1 MNLVERKILKSS
13 KQRELI
19 LRILRSTNCH
29 PTADWIYEQARKEMP
44 NISLATVYRNLNLLK
59 NAGKIREICFGSGM
73 SRWDGDVRDHYH
85 VRCIEC
91 GRVEDVPHIF
101 PRVSTEEIEK
111 LTGYEIYSHRLE
123 FLGIC
128 PQCQKKNK
136 EK

>member
-1 MNLVERKILKSS
+1 MNHRIVKFS
-13 KQRELI
+13 KQRDLI
-19 LRILRSTNCH
+19 LRILRSTNSH

-44 NISLATVYRNLNLLK
+44 NISLGTVYRNLNVLRDE
-59 NAGKIREICFGSGM
+59 GKIRELCFNNGV
-73 SRWDGDVRDHYH
+73 SRWDGDIRDHYH

-101 PRVSTEEIEK
+101 PRVSAEEIEK

-123 FLGIC
+123 FLGMC
-128 PQCQKKNK
+128 PQCQKKAK